1 MMAPLRG
8 TLKSGE
14 ELMVGISMVMDTW
27 HRPEI
32 FTGLLPVLSN
42 PLRKRG
48 LLCPLDG
55 RDLAGRGDVTCPRS
69 HDCRVQF

>member
-14 ELMVGISMVMDTW
+14 ELMVGVSMVMDTW

-32 FTGLLPVLSN
+32 FTGLLPVLSR
-42 PLRKRG
+42 PLRKLVLSLRTVMPTG
-48 LLCPLDG
+48 QQRPG
-55 RDLAGRGDVTCPRS
+55 WER
-69 HDCRVQF
+69 